1 MEIQGLKCHAT
12 IFQADSKQDFVNHVH
27 DLHVEAEEYFCK
39 IEDGSLSDIFC
50 PWEEDTKGIFLWWQK
65 KNPTCNDNSF
75 YFYIG
80 IVTIGIYDCKY
91 RLWQKYSF
99 KIILKEAFS

>member
-1 MEIQGLKCHAT
+1 MKIPGLKCSAT

-50 PWEEDTKGIFLWWQK
+50 PWEEDTKGIFLCWQNK
-65 KNPTCNDNSF
+65 FQFAMTIF
-75 YFYIG
+75 IYIRIG
-80 IVTIGIYDCKY
+80 IGK
-91 RLWQKYSF
+91 
-99 KIILKEAFS
+99 AFDVES

>member
-1 MEIQGLKCHAT
+1 MEIPGLKCPAT

-50 PWEEDTKGIFLWWQK
+50 PWEEDTKGIFLCWQNK
-65 KNPTCNDNSF
+65 FQFAMTIF
-75 YFYIG
+75 YYFYIG

-91 RLWQKYSF
+91 RSWQKYSF